1 MQIIRWHGQSSPQG
15 QEIRAKMQ
23 QQGLRPYSWSNGP
36 GDVYSPHTHS
46 YEKVLYCIRGSIRF
60 ILPDQLD
67 AAGNAVYVDLEP
79 GDCMVLPA
87 GVRHSALVSDKGVT
101 CMEAARHVLPLGK
114 STKYAV

>member
-1 MQIIRWHGQSSPQG
+1 MQIIRWHGQSPPQE
-15 QEIRAKMQ
+15 QEICARMQ
-23 QQGLRPYSWSNGP
+23 QQGLRAYSWSNKP

-67 AAGNAVYVDLEP
+67 TAGNAVYVDLEP

-87 GVRHSALVSDKGVT
+87 GVRHSARVSDRGVT
-101 CMEAARHVLPLGK
+101 CMEAARHTIPLTRK
-114 STKYAV
+114 TNYVV